1 MSMNL
6 ILKDE
11 KGGGKIMDGQQTQK
25 MNEINKALD
34 QLQEDK
40 ADTEALKQAKAN
52 DDGYRVSLE
61 ECLVSIDE

>member
-1 MSMNL
+1 
-6 ILKDE
+6 
-11 KGGGKIMDGQQTQK
+11 MDGHQAQK

-40 ADTEALKQAKAN
+40 ADAEALKQAKAN

-61 ECLVSIDE
+61 DYLEGIDA

>member
-1 MSMNL
+1 
-6 ILKDE
+6 
-11 KGGGKIMDGQQTQK
+11 MDGNQAQK

-40 ADTEALKQAKAN
+40 ADAEALKQAKAN

-61 ECLVSIDE
+61 EYLAGIDE

>member
-1 MSMNL
+1 MNA
-6 ILKDE
+6 
-11 KGGGKIMDGQQTQK
+11 QQDQK

-40 ADTEALKQAKAN
+40 ADTEALKHAKAN

-61 ECLVSIDE
+61 EYLASIDE

>member
-1 MSMNL
+1 
-6 ILKDE
+6 
-11 KGGGKIMDGQQTQK
+11 MDGNQAQK

-40 ADTEALKQAKAN
+40 VDAEALKQARAS

-61 ECLVSIDE
+61 EYLASVDE

>member
-1 MSMNL
+1 M
-6 ILKDE
+6 DE
-11 KGGGKIMDGQQTQK
+11 QQNQK

-40 ADTEALKQAKAN
+40 ADAEALKQAIAN

-61 ECLVSIDE
+61 EYLASVDESSDRVLV

>member
-1 MSMNL
+1 
-6 ILKDE
+6 
-11 KGGGKIMDGQQTQK
+11 MDGNQAQK

-40 ADTEALKQAKAN
+40 AYAEALKQAKAN

-61 ECLVSIDE
+61 EYLAGIDE

>member
-1 MSMNL
+1 VNT
-6 ILKDE
+6 
-11 KGGGKIMDGQQTQK
+11 QQNQK

-61 ECLVSIDE
+61 EYLAGIDE

>member
-1 MSMNL
+1 MNT
-6 ILKDE
+6 
-11 KGGGKIMDGQQTQK
+11 QQNQK

-52 DDGYRVSLE
+52 DDGYRVSCQSMTCRGSSTCQLAR
-61 ECLVSIDE
+61 LNT